1 MLRWSIGSRCRVQVT
16 SNVRL
21 PKSELVQSHRQDTH
35 SGMNP
40 RQMNSRQGRSVA
52 ALSKAET
59 TDAGFTGVPTSSRPQ
74 VRGGQEFKPAR
85 FAGTRSRRET
95 WAAQKVNQLNLP
107 PSEQLSRRPWLRAEG
122 RRSSPQCSEVLCWS
136 QQSHGILE
144 PSVKGIVMQPVA
156 GEPNHS
162 VNLTRNSVPHLP
174 GMARYAHN
182 APLVQQVTLPRAGYL
197 KR

>member
-1 MLRWSIGSRCRVQVT
+1 MPCRASASRCRVQVT

-21 PKSELVQSHRQDTH
+21 PENVFVQLHRQDTR

-40 RQMNSRQGRSVA
+40 RQRNSRQGQSVT

-59 TDAGFTGVPTSSRPQ
+59 IVEDFTAAPSSPESNRSMNM
-74 VRGGQEFKPAR
+74 VAKPAR
-85 FAGTRSRRET
+85 FAGTNSQRES
-95 WAAQKVNQLNLP
+95 WGARKVSQLNLP
-107 PSEQLSRRPWLRAEG
+107 PSEQVSRRRRVEAAG
-122 RRSSPQCSEVLCWS
+122 RSSRPQCSEVLCWS
-136 QQSHGILE
+136 QQSHGILG
-144 PSVKGIVMQPVA
+144 PSATGIFVPRVA
-156 GEPNHS
+156 REPNHS

-182 APLVQQVTLPRAGYL
+182 ALPGKRVTLPLAGYL